1 MNKNKNIT
9 IGLVLVALGVFL
21 IVQKTIGLDIE
32 IWSFI
37 WPLFLLIPGITMHI
51 NYFSSGRNSGSIV
64 VAGILTIYG
73 ALFLF
78 NTLTNNIYTDKLTFI
93 YFLGISIG
101 FFESY
106 IFGNKRN
113 SDLSTTLVFLVISVI
128 IFLKDIFPNL
138 NNLREYILP
147 GILILFGVYV
157 LIKKKD

>member
-1 MNKNKNIT
+1 MNKNIT

-21 IVQKTIGLDIE
+21 IVQRTIGLDIE
-32 IWSFI
+32 VWSFI

-51 NYFSSGRNSGSIV
+51 NYFSKGRNSSSLV

-73 ALFLF
+73 GLFLF
-78 NTLTNNIYTDKLTFI
+78 NTLTNNIYSDDLTFI

-113 SDLSTTLVFLVISVI
+113 SDLSATLVFLVLSII
-128 IFLKDIFPNL
+128 IFLKDIFPDF
-138 NNLREYILP
+138 NNLRDYILP
-147 GILILFGVYV
+147 GLLIIFGVYV
-157 LIKKKD
+157 LVKKRD

>member
-9 IGLVLVALGVFL
+9 VGLVLVALGIFL

-32 IWSFI
+32 VWSFI

-51 NYFSSGRNSGSIV
+51 NYFSNGRNSSSLV
-64 VAGILTIYG
+64 VAGILTTYG

-78 NTLTNNIYTDKLTFI
+78 NTLTNNIYSDELTFI
-93 YFLGISIG
+93 YFLGIAIG

-113 SDLSTTLVFLVISVI
+113 SDLSATLVFLIISVI
-128 IFLKDIFPNL
+128 IFLKYIFPDF
-138 NNLREYILP
+138 NNLRDYILP
-147 GILILFGVYV
+147 GILIIFGFYV
-157 LIKKKD
+157 LIKRRE